1 MGQSTMIIEVTTSRA
16 VGRQILR
23 HGFKPQE
30 YSQRYALAMD
40 FEEIELRTQ
49 DFKNRQASGDIIDNR
64 NFNELAH
71 DSVSFAYQ
79 NYSTL
84 IDNGVSKETARM
96 ILPECTT
103 SVMCLQGDVRTW
115 ISFLSQR
122 LHKTA
127 QKEIR
132 MVAEEVRDI
141 FMQELPIVSRALFDF
156 ENAYE
161 ISVFDR
167 LVIEKYV
174 KKGQVKWVD

>member
-1 MGQSTMIIEVTTSRA
+1 MVIQSIKEGYDILLDNNVSR
-16 VGRQILR
+16 
-23 HGFKPQE
+23 
-30 YSQRYALAMD
+30 
-40 FEEIELRTQ
+40 
-49 DFKNRQASGDIIDNR
+49 
-64 NFNELAH
+64 
-71 DSVSFAYQ
+71 
-79 NYSTL
+79 
-84 IDNGVSKETARM
+84 ETARM
-96 ILPECTT
+96 ILPESTT
-103 SVMCLQGDVRTW
+103 TVMNLNGDVRTW

-141 FMQELPIVSRALFDF
+141 FMQELPIVSKALFDF

-174 KKGQVKWVD
+174 KKGVINYTEK